1 MQYNLKKTT
10 NLKRSEEALYN
21 HILFIMNLSTIN
33 RCVAYKG
40 NRLHCGI
47 MSYLFVLG
55 FLLSVPLEYAEAND
69 LNPALYITHQK
80 ILSGE
85 SSQNRINKI
94 SKQQEVLFGEYRTVT
109 TQTDILSVYN
119 KQLNEQITHQ
129 LTQLDEMRVSIS
141 QAKVMA
147 RQILPLLKRMIDS
160 MEAFV
165 IADLPFHIKERT
177 DRIEFLRQNLVRS
190 DISIA
195 EKFRQVLEA
204 YKIEIEYGQKMDSY
218 EYRITLPNLGEKEV
232 DILRIGRIV
241 LLCQTKD
248 GLHSGVWNPNLK
260 SWQSLNDSKIQL
272 SILKGLRITRNQA
285 PISLLNIPL
294 FNQGGKS

>member
-10 NLKRSEEALYN
+10 NLKRSEVALYN

>member
-1 MQYNLKKTT
+1 ML
-10 NLKRSEEALYN
+10 
-21 HILFIMNLSTIN
+21 
-33 RCVAYKG
+33 
-40 NRLHCGI
+40 
-47 MSYLFVLG
+47 
-55 FLLSVPLEYAEAND
+55 
-69 LNPALYITHQK
+69 
-80 ILSGE
+80 
-85 SSQNRINKI
+85 
-94 SKQQEVLFGEYRTVT
+94 GEYRTVT
-109 TQTDILSVYN
+109 TQTDILNVYN

-129 LTQLDEMRVSIS
+129 QTQLEEMRVSIS
-141 QAKVMA
+141 QAKVMG

-160 MEAFV
+160 MDVFV
-165 IADLPFHIKERT
+165 KADIPFHIEERT
-177 DRIEFLRQNLVRS
+177 DRIEFLRQNLIRS

-218 EYRITLPNLGEKEV
+218 EYRITLPHLGEKEV
-232 DILRIGRIV
+232 DILRIGRIA

-294 FNQGGKS
+294 FNQGGK